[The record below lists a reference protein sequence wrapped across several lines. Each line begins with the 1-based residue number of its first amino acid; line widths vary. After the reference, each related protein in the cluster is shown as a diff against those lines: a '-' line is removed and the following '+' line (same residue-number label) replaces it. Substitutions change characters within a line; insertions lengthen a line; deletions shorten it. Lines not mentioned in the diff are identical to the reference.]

1 MTKKKKANSAMAV
14 ASAPG
19 RWLNNIVSIQEKKE
33 YNFYV
38 ILLFSCF
45 VGLTRFMM
53 ESIFSK
59 PVVIHNVFVINM
71 MVFYLQA
78 VFVYALIL
86 KIFVPEQRWQKSI
99 NIVLI
104 GVFLGIFP
112 PAIDLFIYGLGNFTE
127 NYSRNFPQDWNLLL
141 YNESIHFTYGETI
154 TLFLT
159 MVFTSVVVFIKTR
172 NIFKTVASFV
182 VTYGFV
188 VFIVQILSTIVS
200 FVIKTDS
207 TFPMNLAQGGT
218 PATADY
224 LRLTGFNFPT
234 ILSLFQL
241 FLIIVIYLVLNP
253 RLASNLAKRLN
264 HALPAGLTCLMG
276 YSLDRQLD
284 WFAVIISMFF
294 FFAFVVA
301 IVQNDYFDRTEDE
314 IEGRAAYVG
323 RNDVSFFNTILL
335 VVILLL
341 VITGNMIGY
350 YLLLFA
356 VVSFLYNYDFY
367 RAKKYFPSNNKI
379 EGIFGVSAFLGGL
392 TMAFTVD
399 TKLASV
405 MAPMGGSIF
414 GGGMPAMSRP
424 IQELWTIRTVI
435 ITFLVFGG
443 WFLISIFKDYKDIKG
458 DMAAG
463 NQTVYTML
471 RKRNRNEHRFHKLYS
486 LVIFALLLIPP
497 IWLGISGVEPL
508 IPIWMGLVDAFL
520 VVVIN
525 LKNARKGI
533 ELGFLAI
540 NIYLLMEV
548 IGNHLL
554 HASLPVQ

>member
-1 MTKKKKANSAMAV
+1 VVLETGMTNKRRSNSAMAV
-14 ASAPG
+14 ISAPG

-45 VGLTRFMM
+45 VGLTRFML
-53 ESIFSK
+53 ESIFSR
-59 PVVIHNVFVINM
+59 PVIIQNVYVINM
-71 MVFYLQA
+71 IVFYLQA

-86 KIFVPEQRWQKSI
+86 RIFVPKQKWQKSI

-127 NYSRNFPQDWNLLL
+127 NYSRSFPHDWNLLL

-159 MVFTSVVVFIKTR
+159 MFFTSTVVFVKTR
-172 NIFKTVASFV
+172 NILKTVASFV
-182 VTYGFV
+182 VAYGLV
-188 VFIVQILSTIVS
+188 VVMVQVLSTVAYL
-200 FVIKTDS
+200 VINTDK
-207 TFPMNLAQGGT
+207 TFPMNLSQGGT
-218 PATADY
+218 PAAADY
-224 LRLTGFNFPT
+224 LRLIGLSYPV

-241 FLIIVIYLVLNP
+241 LLIVVIYLVLNP
-253 RLASNLAKRLN
+253 HLATNLAKRLN

-276 YSLDRQLD
+276 YTLDRQLD
-284 WFAVIISMFF
+284 WPGVIISMFF

-301 IVQNDYFDRTEDE
+301 IVQNDYFDRIEDE

-335 VVILLL
+335 VIIVLL
-341 VITGNMIGY
+341 VITGTMTGY

-399 TKLASV
+399 TRLAFV
-405 MAPMGGSIF
+405 MAPAA
-414 GGGMPAMSRP
+414 GGMPRP
-424 IQELWTIRTVI
+424 IQELWTVSAII

-443 WFLISIFKDYKDIKG
+443 WFLISIFKDYKDIRG
-458 DMAAG
+458 DLAAG

-471 RKRNRNEHRFHKLYS
+471 RKRNRDERRFHRIYS
-486 LVIFALLLIPP
+486 LILFALLLIPP
-497 IWLGISGVEPL
+497 IWLGVSGVVPL
-508 IPIWMGLVDAFL
+508 IPLWMGLVDVFL

-525 LKNARKGI
+525 LKNSRKGI

-540 NIYLLMEV
+540 NIYLLLAV

-554 HASLPVQ
+554 HAGFPAQ